1 MDARNPDDIPV
12 DTDGLPADQRR
23 WAALAIFTALAMASL
38 DTSMTN
44 VALPAIAVDLH
55 VSPAEVVW
63 IVNIYQIAMVTT
75 LLPLAALGDIVG
87 LKRLY
92 LVGLVL
98 FVAGSLACAFSTS
111 LPALLVARTAEGL
124 GASSLMSINTALV
137 RFIYP
142 RRLLGQ
148 GYGWNALVVAV
159 AFSAGPTV
167 AAGVLSV
174 AHWPWLFGVNV
185 VLGVFAVFMA
195 AKTLPET
202 PRGTHAF
209 DIVGA
214 VMASACLGLF
224 IYGLGSVGHGAKPAA
239 VIATLIGAVV
249 VGAVLVRRQAD
260 HPAPMLPVD
269 LFRRPMFALSALT
282 AFFSFAT
289 QQFALVSLPFLFEHT
304 LGLTAVATGLLITPW
319 SVVVGIMAP
328 IAGRL
333 SNRYPVGILGGIG
346 LAVLSVGMV
355 LLATLPANPGVVD
368 IVWRMAVCGF
378 GFGFFQSPNMR
389 ALMGSAPPERAGG
402 ASGIVATAR
411 LTGQTTGAT
420 LTALCFAWA
429 AGNGPTYALALGA
442 VFSGLGAVVS
452 FFRLAAEPGR
462 RG

>member
-1 MDARNPDDIPV
+1 MDARISQNTVAEI
-12 DTDGLPADQRR
+12 DGLPSERRR
-23 WAALAIFTALAMASL
+23 WAALTIFTALAMSSL
-38 DTSMTN
+38 DTAIAN
-44 VALPAIAVDLH
+44 VALPAIASDLH

-63 IVNIYQIAMVTT
+63 VVNIYQIAMVTT

-92 LVGLVL
+92 LAGLVL
-98 FVAGSLACAFSTS
+98 FTAGSLACAFAPS
-111 LPALLVARTAEGL
+111 LPALLVARAAQGL

-148 GYGWNALVVAV
+148 GFGWNALVVAIS
-159 AFSAGPTV
+159 FSIGPTV

-174 AHWPWLFGVNV
+174 AHWPWLFGINV
-185 VLGVFAVFMA
+185 PFGIAAVFIAM
-195 AKTLPET
+195 KTLPET
-202 PRGTHAF
+202 PKGAHAF
-209 DIVGA
+209 DIIGA

-224 IYGLGSVGHGAKPAA
+224 IYGLGSVGHGANAFV
-239 VIATLIGAVV
+239 VIAVLIGALLI
-249 VGAVLVRRQAD
+249 GAALVRRQAD

-289 QQFALVSLPFLFEHT
+289 QQFGLVSLPFLFEHT
-304 LGLTAVATGLLITPW
+304 LGLSAVATGLLITPW

-333 SNRYPVGILGGIG
+333 SNRFPVGILGGIG
-346 LAVLSVGMV
+346 LAILAVGMA
-355 LLATLPANPGVVD
+355 LLATLPANPSVAD
-368 IVWRMAVCGF
+368 IVWRMMVCGCGF
-378 GFGFFQSPNMR
+378 GFYQTPNMR
-389 ALMGSAPPERAGG
+389 ALMSSAPPERSGG

-411 LTGQTTGAT
+411 LTGQTSGAT

-429 AGNGPTYALALGA
+429 GTSGPTYALALGA
-442 VFSGLGAVVS
+442 VFSAVGAAVS
-452 FFRLAAEPGR
+452 FTRLAAEPGR
-462 RG
+462 G

>member
-1 MDARNPDDIPV
+1 MDARISEN
-12 DTDGLPADQRR
+12 TLAEADGLPAEQRR
-23 WAALAIFTALAMASL
+23 WAALTIFTALAMSSL
-38 DTSMTN
+38 DTAIAN
-44 VALPAIAVDLH
+44 VALPAIASDLH

-63 IVNIYQIAMVTT
+63 VVNIYQIAMVTT

-92 LVGLVL
+92 LAGLVL
-98 FVAGSLACAFSTS
+98 FTAGSLACAFAPS
-111 LPALLVARTAEGL
+111 LPALLVARAAQGL

-148 GYGWNALVVAV
+148 GFGWNALVVAIS
-159 AFSAGPTV
+159 FSIGPTV

-174 AHWPWLFGVNV
+174 AHWPWLFGINV
-185 VLGVFAVFMA
+185 PFGIAAVFIAM
-195 AKTLPET
+195 KTLPET
-202 PRGTHAF
+202 PKGAHAF
-209 DIVGA
+209 DIIGA

-224 IYGLGSVGHGAKPAA
+224 IYGLGSVGHGANAFV
-239 VIATLIGAVV
+239 VIAVLIGALLI
-249 VGAVLVRRQAD
+249 GAALVRRQAD

-289 QQFALVSLPFLFEHT
+289 QQFGLVSLPFLFEHT
-304 LGLTAVATGLLITPW
+304 LGLSAVATGLLITPW

-333 SNRYPVGILGGIG
+333 SNRFPVGILGGIG
-346 LAVLSVGMV
+346 LAILALGMA
-355 LLATLPANPGVVD
+355 LLALLPANPSVAD
-368 IVWRMAVCGF
+368 IVWRMMVCGCGF
-378 GFGFFQSPNMR
+378 GFYQTPNMR

-411 LTGQTTGAT
+411 LTGQTSGAT

-429 AGNGPTYALALGA
+429 GTSGPTYALALGA
-442 VFSGLGAVVS
+442 VFAGVGAAVS
-452 FFRLAAEPGR
+452 FTRLAAEPGR
-462 RG
+462 G

>member
-1 MDARNPDDIPV
+1 MDARISENTVAEI
-12 DTDGLPADQRR
+12 DGLPSERRR
-23 WAALAIFTALAMASL
+23 WAALTIFTALAMSSL
-38 DTSMTN
+38 DTAIAN
-44 VALPAIAVDLH
+44 VALPAIASDLH

-63 IVNIYQIAMVTT
+63 VVNIYQIAMVTT

-92 LVGLVL
+92 LAGLVL
-98 FVAGSLACAFSTS
+98 FTAGSLACAFAPS
-111 LPALLVARTAEGL
+111 LPALLVARAAQGL

-148 GYGWNALVVAV
+148 GFGWNALVVAIS
-159 AFSAGPTV
+159 FSIGPTV

-174 AHWPWLFGVNV
+174 AHWPWLFGINV
-185 VLGVFAVFMA
+185 PFGIAAVFIAM
-195 AKTLPET
+195 KTLPET
-202 PRGTHAF
+202 PKGAHAF
-209 DIVGA
+209 DIIGA

-224 IYGLGSVGHGAKPAA
+224 IYGLGSVGHGANAFVVVA
-239 VIATLIGAVV
+239 VLIGALLI
-249 VGAVLVRRQAD
+249 GAALVRRQAD

-289 QQFALVSLPFLFEHT
+289 QQFGLVSLPFLFEHT
-304 LGLTAVATGLLITPW
+304 LGLSAVATGLLITPW

-333 SNRYPVGILGGIG
+333 SNRFPVGILGGIG
-346 LAVLSVGMV
+346 LAILAVGMA
-355 LLATLPANPGVVD
+355 LLATLPANPSVAD
-368 IVWRMAVCGF
+368 IVWRMMVCGCGF
-378 GFGFFQSPNMR
+378 GFYQTPNMR
-389 ALMGSAPPERAGG
+389 ALMSSAPPERSGG

-411 LTGQTTGAT
+411 LTGQTSGAT

-429 AGNGPTYALALGA
+429 GTRGPTYALALGA
-442 VFSGLGAVVS
+442 VFSAVGAAVS
-452 FFRLAAEPGR
+452 FTRLAAEPGR
-462 RG
+462 G

>member
-1 MDARNPDDIPV
+1 MDARNPENASV
-12 DTDGLPADQRR
+12 YTDGLPAERRR
-23 WAALAIFTALAMASL
+23 WAALTIFTALAMASL
-38 DTSMTN
+38 DTAIAN
-44 VALPAIAVDLH
+44 VALPAMATDLN

-63 IVNIYQIAMVTT
+63 VVNIYQIAMVTT
-75 LLPLAALGDIVG
+75 LLPFAALGDIVG

-98 FVAGSLACAFSTS
+98 FTAGSLACAFSTS
-111 LPALLVARTAEGL
+111 LPMLLVARAAQGL
-124 GASSLMSINTALV
+124 GASSVMSINTAMV

-148 GYGWNALVVAV
+148 GFGWNALVVAIS
-159 AFSAGPTV
+159 FSVGPTV

-174 AHWPWLFGVNV
+174 AHWPWLFGINV
-185 VLGVFAVFMA
+185 PFGVVAVFVAM
-195 AKTLPET
+195 KTLPET
-202 PRGTHAF
+202 PRGEHAF
-209 DIVGA
+209 DMVA
-214 VMASACLGLF
+214 ALMASACLGLF
-224 IYGLGSVGHGAKPAA
+224 IYGLGSVGHGVNPFV
-239 VIATLIGAVV
+239 VIGVLIGALLL
-249 VGAVLVRRQAD
+249 GILLVRRQSG

-282 AFFSFAT
+282 AFFSFST
-289 QQFALVSLPFLFEHT
+289 QQFGLVSLPFLFEHT

-333 SNRYPVGILGGIG
+333 SNRFPVGILGGIG

-355 LLATLPANPGVVD
+355 LLATLPAHPSVAD
-368 IVWRMAVCGF
+368 IVWRMAVCGC
-378 GFGFFQSPNMR
+378 GFGFFQTPNMR

-411 LTGQTTGAT
+411 LIGQTSGAT
-420 LTALCFAWA
+420 LTALCFGWA
-429 AGNGPTYALALGA
+429 GASGPTYALMLGA
-442 VFSGLGAVVS
+442 VFSGIGAVVS

-462 RG
+462 G

>member
-1 MDARNPDDIPV
+1 MDARISPNTVAEI
-12 DTDGLPADQRR
+12 DGLPSERRR
-23 WAALAIFTALAMASL
+23 WAALTIFTALAMSSL
-38 DTSMTN
+38 DTAIAN
-44 VALPAIAVDLH
+44 VALPAIASDLH

-63 IVNIYQIAMVTT
+63 VVNIYQIAMVTT

-92 LVGLVL
+92 LAGLVL
-98 FVAGSLACAFSTS
+98 FTAGSLACAFAPS
-111 LPALLVARTAEGL
+111 LPALLVARAAQGL

-148 GYGWNALVVAV
+148 GFGWNALVVAIS
-159 AFSAGPTV
+159 FSIGPTV

-174 AHWPWLFGVNV
+174 AHWPWLFGINV
-185 VLGVFAVFMA
+185 PFGIAAVFIAM
-195 AKTLPET
+195 KTLPET
-202 PRGTHAF
+202 PKGAHAF
-209 DIVGA
+209 DIIGA

-224 IYGLGSVGHGAKPAA
+224 IYGLGSVGHGANAFV
-239 VIATLIGAVV
+239 VIAVLIGALLI
-249 VGAVLVRRQAD
+249 GAALVRRQAD

-289 QQFALVSLPFLFEHT
+289 QQFGLVSLPFLFEHM
-304 LGLTAVATGLLITPW
+304 LGLSAVATGLLITPW

-333 SNRYPVGILGGIG
+333 SNRFPVGILGGIG
-346 LAVLSVGMV
+346 LAILAVGMA
-355 LLATLPANPGVVD
+355 LLATLPANPSVAD
-368 IVWRMAVCGF
+368 MVWRMMVCGCGF
-378 GFGFFQSPNMR
+378 GFYQTPNMR
-389 ALMGSAPPERAGG
+389 ALMSSAPPERSGG

-411 LTGQTTGAT
+411 LTGQTSGAT

-429 AGNGPTYALALGA
+429 GTSGPTYALALGA
-442 VFSGLGAVVS
+442 VFSAVGAAVS
-452 FFRLAAEPGR
+452 FTRLAAEPGR
-462 RG
+462 G

>member
-1 MDARNPDDIPV
+1 MDARISPNTVAEI
-12 DTDGLPADQRR
+12 DGLPSERRR
-23 WAALAIFTALAMASL
+23 WAALTIFTALAMSSL
-38 DTSMTN
+38 DTAIAN
-44 VALPAIAVDLH
+44 VALPAIASDLH

-63 IVNIYQIAMVTT
+63 VVNIYQIAMVTT

-92 LVGLVL
+92 LAGLVL
-98 FVAGSLACAFSTS
+98 FTAGSLACAFAPS
-111 LPALLVARTAEGL
+111 LPALLVARAAQGL

-148 GYGWNALVVAV
+148 GFGWNALVVAIS
-159 AFSAGPTV
+159 FSIGPTV

-174 AHWPWLFGVNV
+174 AHWPWLFGINV
-185 VLGVFAVFMA
+185 PFGIAAVFIAM
-195 AKTLPET
+195 KTLPET
-202 PRGTHAF
+202 PKGAHAF
-209 DIVGA
+209 DIIGA

-224 IYGLGSVGHGAKPAA
+224 IYGLGSVGHGANAFV
-239 VIATLIGAVV
+239 VIAVLIGALLI
-249 VGAVLVRRQAD
+249 GAALVRRQAD

-289 QQFALVSLPFLFEHT
+289 QQFGLVSLPFLFEHT
-304 LGLTAVATGLLITPW
+304 LGLSAVATGLLITPW

-333 SNRYPVGILGGIG
+333 SNRFPVGILGGIG
-346 LAVLSVGMV
+346 LAILAVGMA
-355 LLATLPANPGVVD
+355 LLATLPANPSVAD
-368 IVWRMAVCGF
+368 IVWRMMVCGCGF
-378 GFGFFQSPNMR
+378 GFYQTPNMR
-389 ALMGSAPPERAGG
+389 ALMSSAPPERSGG

-411 LTGQTTGAT
+411 LTGQTSGAT

-429 AGNGPTYALALGA
+429 GTSGPTYALALGA
-442 VFSGLGAVVS
+442 VFSAVGAAVS
-452 FFRLAAEPGR
+452 FTRLAAEPGR
-462 RG
+462 G

>member
-1 MDARNPDDIPV
+1 MDARISPNTVAEI
-12 DTDGLPADQRR
+12 DGLPSERRR
-23 WAALAIFTALAMASL
+23 WAALTIFTALAMSSL
-38 DTSMTN
+38 DTAIAN
-44 VALPAIAVDLH
+44 VALPAIASDLH

-63 IVNIYQIAMVTT
+63 VVNIYQIAMVTT

-92 LVGLVL
+92 LAGLVL
-98 FVAGSLACAFSTS
+98 FTAGSLACAFAPS
-111 LPALLVARTAEGL
+111 LPALLVARAAQGL

-148 GYGWNALVVAV
+148 GFGWNALVVAIS
-159 AFSAGPTV
+159 FSIGPTV

-174 AHWPWLFGVNV
+174 AHWPWLFGINV
-185 VLGVFAVFMA
+185 PFGIAAVFIAM
-195 AKTLPET
+195 KTLPET
-202 PRGTHAF
+202 PKGAHAF
-209 DIVGA
+209 DIIGA

-224 IYGLGSVGHGAKPAA
+224 IYGLGSVGHGANAFV
-239 VIATLIGAVV
+239 VIAVLIGALLI
-249 VGAVLVRRQAD
+249 GAALVRRQAD

-289 QQFALVSLPFLFEHT
+289 QQFGLVSLPFLFEHT
-304 LGLTAVATGLLITPW
+304 LGLSAVATGLLITPW

-333 SNRYPVGILGGIG
+333 SNRFPVGILGGIG
-346 LAVLSVGMV
+346 LAILAVGMA
-355 LLATLPANPGVVD
+355 LLATLPANPSVAD
-368 IVWRMAVCGF
+368 MVWRMMVCGCGF
-378 GFGFFQSPNMR
+378 GFYQTPNMR
-389 ALMGSAPPERAGG
+389 ALMSSAPPERSGG

-411 LTGQTTGAT
+411 LTGQTSGAT

-429 AGNGPTYALALGA
+429 GTSGPTYALALGA
-442 VFSGLGAVVS
+442 VFSAVGAAVS
-452 FFRLAAEPGR
+452 FTRLAAEPGR
-462 RG
+462 G

>member
-1 MDARNPDDIPV
+1 MDARISEDSPAEI
-12 DTDGLPADQRR
+12 DGLPTERRR
-23 WAALAIFTALAMASL
+23 WAALTIFTALAMASL
-38 DTSMTN
+38 DTAIAN
-44 VALPAIAVDLH
+44 VALPAIAADLR

-63 IVNIYQIAMVTT
+63 VVNIYQIAMVTT

-92 LVGLVL
+92 IVGLVL
-98 FVAGSLACAFSTS
+98 FTVGSLACAFANS
-111 LPALLVARTAEGL
+111 LPTLLVARAAQGL

-148 GYGWNALVVAV
+148 GFGWNALVVAI
-159 AFSAGPTV
+159 AFSIGPTV

-174 AHWPWLFGVNV
+174 AHWPWLFGINV
-185 VLGVFAVFMA
+185 PFGIAAVFIAM
-195 AKTLPET
+195 KTLPET
-202 PRGTHAF
+202 PKGAHAF
-209 DIVGA
+209 DVLGA

-224 IYGLGSVGHGAKPAA
+224 IYGLGSVGHGEKPF
-239 VIATLIGAVV
+239 VIIATLIGALLL
-249 VGAVLVRRQAD
+249 GTGLVRRQAD

-289 QQFALVSLPFLFEHT
+289 QQFGLVSLPFLFEHT

-333 SNRYPVGILGGIG
+333 SNRFPVGILGGIG

-355 LLATLPANPGVVD
+355 LLATLPAHPGVAD
-368 IVWRMAVCGF
+368 IVWRMMVCGCGF
-378 GFGFFQSPNMR
+378 GFYQTPNMR
-389 ALMGSAPPERAGG
+389 ALMSSAPPERSGG

-411 LTGQTTGAT
+411 LIGQTSGAT
-420 LTALCFAWA
+420 LTALCFGWA
-429 AGNGPTYALALGA
+429 GAQGPTYALALGA
-442 VFSGLGAVVS
+442 VFSGVGAVVS
-452 FFRLAAEPGR
+452 FTRLAAEPGR
-462 RG
+462 G